1 MQGAFLLDVIV
12 RKGATILELLAR
24 ENESLLIWRDAL
36 FVLDLGLHIVY
47 RIACF
52 DVQGDGFA
60 SQCLDEDLHAS
71 AKAQDQMQGAFLL
84 DVIVR
89 KGATIL
95 ELLARENEALLI
107 WRDAL
112 FVLDLGLHI
121 VYRIAGL
128 DVQGDGFACQRLD
141 EDLHASAKAQL
152 EDGRTLSDY

>member
-1 MQGAFLLDVIV
+1 MQGAFLLDVII

-52 DVQGDGFA
+52 DVQGDSFA
-60 SQCLDEDLHAS
+60 CQRLDEDLHAS

-95 ELLARENEALLI
+95 ELLARENESLLI
-107 WRDAL
+107 WRDTL

-121 VYRIAGL
+121 VYR
-128 DVQGDGFACQRLD
+128 
-141 EDLHASAKAQL
+141 
-152 EDGRTLSDY
+152 